1 MALGFEHPG
10 TGEWVTYESTY
21 PADLEEALERLAAI
35 PS

>member
-10 TGEWVTYESTY
+10 TGEWVAYESTY